1 MANVYRSANGRQI
14 DVDGIRLANESVIA
28 LGNLKVNARGD
39 ELGPGGRVVRTRDQ
53 VMKEYYALNTPTA
66 MDDNVVLPHQ
76 QPVAEPVK
84 QPVVIAPIVEEIVQF
99 NPDSGIDPED
109 FAPIPQP
116 APTPVAKPA
125 PVVKLVPD
133 VIEVP
138 VAVVP
143 EIIQPK
149 VKPASGTVAPRIT
162 SPITATPLIPNPAPT
177 IRGSLASAVA
187 KKTKVEQVEKLP
199 QNKANGVQRF

>member
-1 MANVYRSANGRQI
+1 MANVYRTANGRQI

-66 MDDNVVLPHQ
+66 LDDNPMVQRQ
-76 QPVAEPVK
+76 QPVAAPVQK
-84 QPVVIAPIVEEIVQF
+84 PVVIAPIVEEIVQF

-109 FAPIPQP
+109 FAPIPAP
-116 APTPVAKPA
+116 APVPVAKPA

-133 VIEVP
+133 IIETP

-143 EIIQPK
+143 EIIQP
-149 VKPASGTVAPRIT
+149 VVPVAPALVAPKIT
-162 SPITATPLIPNPAPT
+162 SPITAKPSAQPTAPLM
-177 IRGSLASAVA
+177 RGSLASAVA